1 MCTIFVG
8 PEYSHF
14 TASLVSVGKSDF
26 LSNLVIYDDRYG
38 SHIILH
44 NEVDIRSDRFKP
56 IGQYLRGGD
65 FTPKFAKNITTDRF
79 EEVFMPGEQEDAAE
93 QIILAYH
100 TAAKIGFEDML
111 KVCHRKLLLL
121 DSLGPEAILTIA
133 RIAHLSDMSGFQVE
147 QMVEDWLVDQIARQ
161 FWNIVRVANETMI
174 RIMVDDEQLKKRVF
188 KRLAK
193 DPRIGSK
200 GLEDV

>member
-79 EEVFMPGEQEDAAE
+79 EEDYGKSSLPLVLTPRR
-93 QIILAYH
+93 
-100 TAAKIGFEDML
+100 GF
-111 KVCHRKLLLL
+111 C
-121 DSLGPEAILTIA
+121 
-133 RIAHLSDMSGFQVE
+133 
-147 QMVEDWLVDQIARQ
+147 
-161 FWNIVRVANETMI
+161 
-174 RIMVDDEQLKKRVF
+174 
-188 KRLAK
+188 
-193 DPRIGSK
+193 
-200 GLEDV
+200 